1 MKILDRYL
9 IKYFLIPT
17 LFCAVM
23 LIFLVLVADVFDNL
37 DEFLRNQVT
46 VRQAL
51 RYYLNLT
58 PFVFVQVIQWATLL
72 GTLYLLVQ
80 LNVHNELT
88 AMKVSGLEIAMI
100 VRPLVFVGFLMAIFT
115 FLVRDQLVPPTYKQ
129 AMRIQA
135 ERIEKKQKKEDRKVY
150 MDITYYGSGNRLY
163 YAKTFNVADDE
174 MRDFIILWLDQ
185 NKTTRKKVMARTA
198 HWNGSLWIL
207 KQVNEFEMS
216 STGQMVAQPNS
227 YDQKIYPEI
236 TETPEDFY
244 RAAADTNYISYKD
257 LKQYVNRLK
266 ENGLILSSE
275 LVDLQER
282 LASPWHSLIIMFICI
297 PLLAKTATR
306 KSIASSILACLGIV
320 FMFHVSTAVLMALG
334 KSGKVYP
341 FVSTWANNFL
351 FGFIA
356 LFFLDRADH

>member
-135 ERIEKKQKKEDRKVY
+135 ERIEKKQKKDR
-150 MDITYYGSGNRLY
+150 S
-163 YAKTFNVADDE
+163 
-174 MRDFIILWLDQ
+174 Q
-185 NKTTRKKVMARTA
+185 
-198 HWNGSLWIL
+198 
-207 KQVNEFEMS
+207 Q
-216 STGQMVAQPNS
+216 STKN
-227 YDQKIYPEI
+227 
-236 TETPEDFY
+236 
-244 RAAADTNYISYKD
+244 
-257 LKQYVNRLK
+257 
-266 ENGLILSSE
+266 
-275 LVDLQER
+275 
-282 LASPWHSLIIMFICI
+282 
-297 PLLAKTATR
+297 
-306 KSIASSILACLGIV
+306 
-320 FMFHVSTAVLMALG
+320 
-334 KSGKVYP
+334 
-341 FVSTWANNFL
+341 
-351 FGFIA
+351 
-356 LFFLDRADH
+356 